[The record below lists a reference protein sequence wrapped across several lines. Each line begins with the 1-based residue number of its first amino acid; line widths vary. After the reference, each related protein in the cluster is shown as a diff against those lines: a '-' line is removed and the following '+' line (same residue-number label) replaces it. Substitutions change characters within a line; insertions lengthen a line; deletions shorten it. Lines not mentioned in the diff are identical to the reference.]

1 MCGVDLV
8 IRASIGFIYSSVPA
22 EFKSVYGLS
31 ESVTRL
37 RAATRRSAFGV
48 LAQQAATGP
57 VSESSV
63 RLQRVIPMLG
73 NSFKPFFFGRF
84 ETRGECVYLTGRF
97 AMLGL
102 VKAFVTFWLG
112 CALVMGIA
120 SAATIVN
127 KHGGDWLLALGSGL
141 GMFGAG
147 LAMVGFG
154 KWFARNDVTWL
165 SSRISTA
172 LGTPAIAQAPER
184 SALIPP
190 MPDSTSSVPT
200 VLCVTAL
207 VLLFVG
213 VMSIWSAIS
222 GVSSWHATSRHAA
235 VITRFTSRSLRLAI
249 GAYGFLTIGL
259 ALGVYRRK
267 QWAWRLGL
275 ALFVA
280 AGLIVILQAFTSRE
294 ISDSAVVR
302 AIFCVLSLAITLY
315 WGWWW
320 YAQRIHFSSDSD
332 LLPKSS
338 TGSE

>member
-1 MCGVDLV
+1 V
-8 IRASIGFIYSSVPA
+8 IRASLGFIYSSIPA

-37 RAATRRSAFGV
+37 RTATRRSAFGV

-57 VSESSV
+57 VSESRV

-84 ETRGECVYLTGRF
+84 ETRGDCVYLTGRF
-97 AMLGL
+97 TMLGL
-102 VKAFVTFWLG
+102 VKAFITFWLG
-112 CALVMGIA
+112 CALAMGIA

-147 LAMVGFG
+147 LAVVGFG
-154 KWFARNDVTWL
+154 KWLARNDVAWL
-165 SSRISTA
+165 SNTIRTA
-172 LGTPAIAQAPER
+172 LGTPVIAQAPEP
-184 SALIPP
+184 SALIPS
-190 MPDSTSSVPT
+190 MADSTSSVPT
-200 VLCVTAL
+200 VLRVTAL
-207 VLLFVG
+207 VLLFLG
-213 VMSIWSAIS
+213 VMSVWSAIS
-222 GVSSWHATSRHAA
+222 GVSSWHATSGHAA
-235 VITRFTSRSLRLAI
+235 VITRFGSRSLRLAI
-249 GAYGFLTIGL
+249 GAYGLLMIGL

-267 QWAWRLGL
+267 QWAWWLGL

-280 AGLIVILQAFTSRE
+280 AGLIVILQAFTSQD
-294 ISDSAVVR
+294 IPDTAAVR

-320 YAQRIHFSSDSD
+320 YTQRVHFSSDAD

-338 TGSE
+338 PR

>member
-1 MCGVDLV
+1 V
-8 IRASIGFIYSSVPA
+8 IRASLGFIYSSIPA

-37 RAATRRSAFGV
+37 RTATRRSAFGV

-57 VSESSV
+57 VSESRV

-84 ETRGECVYLTGRF
+84 ETRGDCVYLTGRF
-97 AMLGL
+97 TMLGL
-102 VKAFVTFWLG
+102 VKAFITFWLG
-112 CALVMGIA
+112 CALAMAIA

-147 LAMVGFG
+147 LAVVGFG
-154 KWFARNDVTWL
+154 KWLARNDVAWL
-165 SSRISTA
+165 SNTIRTA
-172 LGTPAIAQAPER
+172 LGTPVIAQAPEP
-184 SALIPP
+184 SALIPS
-190 MPDSTSSVPT
+190 MADSTSSVPP
-200 VLCVTAL
+200 VLRVTAL
-207 VLLFVG
+207 VLLFLG
-213 VMSIWSAIS
+213 VMSVWSAIS
-222 GVSSWHATSRHAA
+222 GVSSWHATSGHAA
-235 VITRFTSRSLRLAI
+235 VITRFGSRSLRLAI
-249 GAYGFLTIGL
+249 GAYGLLMIGL
-259 ALGVYRRK
+259 ALGVYGRK
-267 QWAWRLGL
+267 QWAWWLGL

-280 AGLIVILQAFTSRE
+280 AGLIVILQAFTSRD
-294 ISDSAVVR
+294 IPDSAAVR

-320 YAQRIHFSSDSD
+320 YAQRVHFSSDAD

-338 TGSE
+338 PR